1 MIVIEANS
9 DTLIS
14 VLLGYNQ
21 DAGWRGQGN
30 IVAIRIPFRE
40 WNIFN
45 TRYLSIRSSI
55 DAIDEKNFMWDIATS
70 QYNELRCSAAKNK
83 EATLLLPGS
92 EKEPTYTSDLIEASK
107 KLPTSSLEKSED
119 FLLSRLEVY
128 YKRFNPDAVFRKHLD
143 RSTLSEWNN
152 SILSLALT
160 YQLLSE
166 LINVEWR

>member
-21 DAGWRGQGN
+21 DAGWRGQGKF
-30 IVAIRIPFRE
+30 VAIKVPYRE

-45 TRYLSIRSSI
+45 TRYLSIRPSI
-55 DAIDEKNFMWDIATS
+55 SAIDEQNFMWDIAAS
-70 QYNELRCSAAKNK
+70 QYNEIRCSSIKK
-83 EATLLLPGS
+83 KDATLLLPGS

-107 KLPTSSLEKSED
+107 RLSASSLEKSED
-119 FLLSRLEVY
+119 FLLSRLEMY

-143 RSTLSEWNN
+143 RSSLSEWNN
-152 SILSLALT
+152 SLLSLALT

-166 LINVEWR
+166 TINAEWR